1 MIHTLSTFF
10 ASVIHRLFEPAKFK
24 LETDK
29 LQYLLGETIVTDV
42 FINPNQN
49 LVVNNLSL
57 SIVCFENSTEVFTR
71 SEVPKAG
78 PGILTKNQQD
88 IPLDPINTQVI
99 KETSKKLLEK
109 KEQSHKHLQINR
121 NQNFLITSKL
131 KIPLVLPPHSV
142 GSQLKWEIHL
152 TIDLE
157 HHKQSR
163 SLKYPLEISSQSSN
177 A

>member
-1 MIHTLSTFF
+1 MIQTLSTFF

-29 LQYLLGETIVTDV
+29 PQYLLGETIVTDV

-49 LVVNNLSL
+49 LVVNDLSL
-57 SIVCFENSTEVFTR
+57 SMVCFENSTEVFTR

-99 KETSKKLLEK
+99 KETSKKLLEQ
-109 KEQSHKHLQINR
+109 KEKSHKHLQINR
-121 NQNFLITSKL
+121 NQNKHELKL
-131 KIPLVLPPHSV
+131 SGLSEQIGNIPA
-142 GSQLKWEIHL
+142 GD
-152 TIDLE
+152 DLGRPS
-157 HHKQSR
+157 HYQKSD
-163 SLKYPLEISSQSSN
+163 KY
-177 A
+177 

>member
-1 MIHTLSTFF
+1 MIQTLSTFF

-29 LQYLLGETIVTDV
+29 PQYLLGETIVTDV

-49 LVVNNLSL
+49 LVVNDLSL
-57 SIVCFENSTEVFTR
+57 SMVCFENSTEVFTR

-99 KETSKKLLEK
+99 KETSKTLLQQ
-109 KEQSHKHLQINR
+109 KEISHKNLQINR
-121 NQNFLITSKL
+121 NQTFLITFKL
-131 KIPLVLPPHSV
+131 KIPRILPPHSV
-142 GSQLKWEIHL
+142 GSKLKWEIHL

-163 SLKYPLEISSQSSN
+163 SLKYPLEISSHRQN
-177 A
+177 T